1 MSTQPAYG
9 AKAKSQGV
17 LKVGF
22 VGTGNIS
29 WTHLRILEKRK
40 DIKIVSLC
48 DIVED
53 HAKEKQ
59 AVFGGEIF
67 LDHVDMLKKG
77 PKLDAVWVCTP
88 STAREEILV
97 NCTKAGLPVFCEKP
111 AERKV
116 AVAKRIADK
125 LDKIPGARV
134 QIGYVFR
141 SMALTQR
148 LKEMMADDKI
158 HTFMSAYACGAS
170 TQNLLPAWFYDN
182 DLSGGALVD
191 QATHNFDWLRYLF
204 GEVVEVSG
212 FATNPFR
219 KKTMS
224 KKGNYTIDE
233 TIAMSLKF
241 ANGITGTHT
250 HSWLAD
256 TWRNEVVLFGEKRK
270 YHVNLGNCTIKVE
283 SAREE
288 TLFTQRSGTMY
299 VYENEKFIDAVRSGD
314 WSKNPS
320 TYRDAAKSLVLTQ
333 ACIDSLNKGI
343 QKVKF

>member
-1 MSTQPAYG
+1 MSTQPAY
-9 AKAKSQGV
+9 APKTKEQGK

-22 VGTGNIS
+22 IGTGNIS

-40 DIKIVSLC
+40 DIEIVSLC

-59 AVFGGEIF
+59 AAFGGEIF
-67 LDHVDMLKKG
+67 LDHETMLKKG

-116 AVAKRIADK
+116 AVAKRIAQK
-125 LDKIPGARV
+125 LEKIPNARV

-148 LKEMMADDKI
+148 LKEMMADDKVR
-158 HTFMSAYACGAS
+158 TFMSSYACPAS
-170 TQNLLPAWFYDN
+170 SQNCLPAWFYDN

-204 GEVVEVSG
+204 GEVTEVFG

-219 KKTMS
+219 KKVV
-224 KKGNYTIDE
+224 KKSGNYTIDE
-233 TIAMSLKF
+233 TIAMTLKF
-241 ANGITGTHT
+241 ENGITGTHS

-270 YHVNLGNCTIKVE
+270 YHVNLGACTIKVE

-288 TLFTQRSGTMY
+288 TLFTQRPGTMY
-299 VYENEKFIDAVRSGD
+299 VFENEKFINAVKSGD
-314 WSKNPS
+314 WSGNPS
-320 TYRDAAKSLVLTQ
+320 TYRDAAKSLALTQ
-333 ACIDSLNKGI
+333 ACIDSLNKGP
-343 QKVKF
+343 QTVKF